1 MIYEFLKFV
10 LLELCKKGAVLLEGE
25 AAICFD
31 LVLKSVL
38 QVELLLVI
46 PILLMS

>member
-1 MIYEFLKFV
+1 M
-10 LLELCKKGAVLLEGE
+10 KGAVLLEGE
-25 AAICFD
+25 VAISFD
-31 LVLKSVL
+31 LILKSVL